1 MTHSSLPH
9 EPHGKLKDRPESA
22 DESRDGTAQDRD
34 LWEKAEAPKDAVRK
48 RRSKAM
54 MQVLREDMDTRPG
67 VYEKLAGKRD
77 RQ

>member
-1 MTHSSLPH
+1 MVRSSLPH
-9 EPHGKLKDRPESA
+9 EPRGKMKMTESA
-22 DESRDGTAQDRD
+22 DETQDGAAQDRD
-34 LWEKAEAPKDAVRK
+34 LRQEAEAPKDAARK

-54 MQVLREDMDTRPG
+54 MRALREDMNARPG